1 MDDFEEY
8 FQDRLKKD
16 KKLAYI
22 HNNLLSMGYVPG
34 EFPSE
39 LIYKLGDEFEKQ
51 DKNKKPLETINTS
64 SMVTDELIQL
74 LKNVPTTSFIEF
86 EKENKKVKKL
96 KNNVWEVDGKEFTTP
111 DLLKFLNINYNP
123 QKIKED
129 IDMQNQDEYK
139 VKCQLEDLQPNELL
153 IYNTADQFG
162 FNKLLVYRNKY
173 NPDMFV
179 IWNENDEGDCANLIK
194 YSSLEN
200 TLYWIM
206 NSATSYDPQLLKNKY
221 IKMEESWDYGYP
233 STNYIDVYIWKD
245 DSQDSMEFH
254 EFMAGLKDFIRDEFS
269 DYNLI
274 RLEVS
279 PWAEKKNYY
288 TIVPIFDEVNIGN
301 IGDIPAYELLDKSFK
316 KDFGFEEFSNI
327 DIYDYKKNL
336 QELKDELKDINSNMK
351 KFKTWGFKKVKD
363 ADNFSL
369 VESYGYV
376 YKNKRGE
383 DVVDLEYNDLHVE
396 FDYGPRDWETGTGT
410 EYFDEDIDYTY
421 TVDKQ
426 SIDEFLVDLDEI
438 YNEYPEFAKAI
449 DADDYD
455 KYYGFID
462 EHFDELL
469 DKYYGKILEH
479 FRDDAEREAS
489 ENIDP
494 EDYIYQPD
502 YDD

>member
-74 LKNVPTTSFIEF
+74 LKNVPTTSFVEF

-96 KNNVWEVDGKEFTTP
+96 EDNIWEVDGKKFTTSN
-111 DLLKFLNINYNP
+111 LLKFLNINNP

-129 IDMQNQDEYK
+129 INMQNQDEYK

-153 IYNTADQFG
+153 IYNVADSSGFG

-179 IWNENDEGDCANLIK
+179 IWNENDEGDYANLVK

-206 NSATSYDPQLLKNKY
+206 KDAISFEPQLLKNKY
-221 IKMEESWDYGYP
+221 IKIEESWDYGYP
-233 STNYIDVYIWKD
+233 STHYIDVYTWKD
-245 DSQDSMEFH
+245 DSQDIQEFH
-254 EFMAGLKDFIRDEFS
+254 EFMAGLKEFINDEFS
-269 DYNLI
+269 DYELI

-288 TIVPIFDEVNIGN
+288 TIVPIFDEVNIGTL
-301 IGDIPAYELLDKSFK
+301 GDIPAYDLLSKTFK
-316 KDFGFEEFSNI
+316 QDYGFEDFSNI
-327 DIYDYKKNL
+327 DLLEYKRTL
-336 QELKDELKDINSNMK
+336 QELKNELKDINSNMK
-351 KFKTWGFKKVKD
+351 KFKTWGFKKVQN

-369 VESYGYV
+369 IEAYIDKKG
-376 YKNKRGE
+376 RE
-383 DVVDLEYNDLHVE
+383 MVDLEYSDLHVE
-396 FDYGPRDWETGTGT
+396 INYGPMDWETGMGT
-410 EYFDEDIDYTY
+410 EDFEDDIEYTY
-421 TVDKQ
+421 TIDKQ
-426 SIDEFLVDLDEI
+426 SVEEALADLDEL
-438 YNEYPEFAKAI
+438 YNDYPEYAKLI

-455 KYYGFID
+455 GYYKFID
-462 EHFDELL
+462 DHFDELL
-469 DKYYGKILEH
+469 DKYYDKILEY
-479 FRDDAEREAS
+479 FRNSAEEEAN
-489 ENIDP
+489 ETIDP

-502 YDD
+502 YDDYGD